1 MKGNL
6 KDLLSDLNKGTGPPF
21 IVLHG
26 DDFQVHE
33 ASKMILDIIA
43 PVEQRVLNLERFD
56 GRFAPWDQIEVA
68 LRTPPLFPGKK
79 TILIEN
85 APYFLSRERKGELIE
100 KVLLLWSEDKK
111 DEAARLFLDF
121 LVLEGVTQEQWNRV
135 QDSSAGPQVEQL
147 LRGEG
152 KEGNGDL
159 EVILAFCRSQGLNLS
174 EHRSQERDRILD
186 LMEEGVPPWAVL
198 MITAPHVDRRTRLY
212 RRLEEEGAVLDLTL
226 SREKSGRI
234 KAEALREFLEQRL
247 REVGKRIEPQARE
260 LILARAPDDLW
271 AVHQEMEKLFLY
283 VGENPWIK
291 AQDVDEAF
299 LNQAEAWV
307 FDLTNSIA
315 ERDTIRSLGHLRQLL
330 FQGEPPLKILGTIV
344 SDVRRLLGA
353 RHLIEG
359 EMRNRWRKGM
369 SSQEFQSKV
378 LQRGAPLL
386 TRNPYAD
393 YMSFQRAE
401 NFTTEELVNDLHL
414 IYQTDIRLK
423 STGSPPLMVMER
435 LVLEMCQERDTSA

>member
-1 MKGNL
+1 MKTNL
-6 KDLLSDLNKGTGPPF
+6 KDLLSAINKGTGPPL

-33 ASKMILDIIA
+33 ACKMILDMIV
-43 PVEQRVLNLERFD
+43 PVEQRALNLERFD
-56 GRFAPWDQIEVA
+56 GRLTPWDQIEPA
-68 LRTPPLFPGKK
+68 LKTPPLFPGKK

-111 DEAARLFLDF
+111 DEAARLFFDF
-121 LVLEGVTQEQWNRV
+121 LVLEGVTQEQWNKA
-135 QDSSAGPQVEQL
+135 QDSSAGLQIEQL
-147 LRGEG
+147 LSGEV
-152 KEGNGDL
+152 KEGGGDL
-159 EVILAFCRSQGLNLS
+159 EGILAFCRSQGMDLS
-174 EHRSQERDRILD
+174 EHRSQERDRLLD
-186 LMEEGVPPWAVL
+186 LMEEGVPDWAVL
-198 MITAPHVDRRTRLY
+198 LITAPHVDRRTRLY

-234 KAEALREFLEQRL
+234 KSEALREFLEQRL
-247 REVGKRIEPQARE
+247 KKVGKRIEPQARE
-260 LILARAPDDLW
+260 MILARAPAELW
-271 AVHQEMEKLFLY
+271 AVHEELEKLFLY
-283 VGENPWIK
+283 VGENPSIR
-291 AQDVDEAF
+291 AQDVNEAF
-299 LNQAEAWV
+299 LDQAEAWV

-315 ERDTIRSLGHLRQLL
+315 ERDTIRALGHLRRLL

-369 SSQEFQSKV
+369 SSQEFQSRV

-393 YMSFQRAE
+393 YMSFQKAE
-401 NFTTEELVNDLHL
+401 NFTTQELVKVLHL

-423 STGSPPLMVMER
+423 STGNPPHMVMER
-435 LVLEMCQERDTSA
+435 LILEMCQGRGTSA